1 MDPASWGGGTQR
13 NSWGSLVSLLTAIA
27 ERAWP
32 AWIWDCDRRA
42 ILTANEAALAR
53 WGLPKAFDTSALI
66 FREDDP
72 SVLAIGAASAHEIQD
87 GKPVPLEVPLPFEGA
102 PHFYQ
107 LRHLPELGEGIVLL
121 EAPLGGFEALSGR
134 RGKQAREV
142 PTWSPELANAIPL
155 PILLC
160 DLEGMVLSEN
170 NEASAQRQR
179 AKRGDIAGRLT
190 DWFDNPAKVK
200 DLIHHITADGHAN
213 LIATG
218 STRLDGQT
226 LQVFGHRLT
235 DPTWETARLLI
246 VLHILPQPL
255 KREATP
261 SAAEEARATWRQAAE
276 DVAPLGFELSAQK
289 RIIFFTRS
297 CSALFE
303 LPASQLGGAR
313 LEDLGFTWDA
323 KATTALQEGRAW
335 TSAGLTR
342 TTTNG
347 DLLDFETSGTPIFDS
362 AGTFLGYQIVGR
374 HAAAPVLAPEEDHA
388 LNETPA
394 PSKPKLPTKSATG
407 NIKMPLD
414 YNTLD
419 LSPDG
424 VSPLGDDNLVR
435 LDDWRPSDSPAF
447 LPKGEFASYVEGL
460 DAALLGLDE
469 EGRIAFANTKA
480 GTLLDHDPEDLEG
493 LRITF
498 FFEKG
503 FSALLGA
510 YFSENANP
518 SISKTFHEGV
528 TANLK
533 LADGSHRV
541 ISLKLHPLREKSSVK
556 YCALLQPD
564 LTGQAS
570 VKPSDL
576 KDKEGDL
583 PLSQKESDF
592 LALVSHEIRT
602 PLNAIL
608 GFSDLMLQENFGPL
622 GNARYKDYI
631 NDIHESGAL
640 ILSLV
645 EDLLRRSKGEEKKS
659 DLKLQPV
666 DLKAQ
671 IEKARRLMAPQADAR
686 QVRITVEMEK
696 GLPRILGDDR
706 SVLQILLNILSNAIK
721 YSRHGGDVVIW
732 AGPLA
737 NGRVRIHIQDNG
749 MGMSEDDLKIAMEP
763 YGRTDEATRL
773 GIKGTGLGLPLA
785 RALALANR
793 ADFKIDSTPRSGTMV
808 RIDFH
813 PARAAAE

>member
-1 MDPASWGGGTQR
+1 M
-13 NSWGSLVSLLTAIA
+13 
-27 ERAWP
+27 
-32 AWIWDCDRRA
+32 

-53 WGLPKAFDTSALI
+53 WRLPKAFDTSALI

-72 SVLAIGAASAHEIQD
+72 SVLAINSASAHEMQD
-87 GKPVPLEVPLPFEGA
+87 GKPVPLEVPLPFDGA

-107 LRHLPELGEGIVLL
+107 LRHLPELGDRIVLL
-121 EAPLGGFEALSGR
+121 EAPLGGFEAVSGS
-134 RGKQAREV
+134 RGRQMAEV

-170 NEASAQRQR
+170 IEASAQRQR
-179 AKRGDIAGRLT
+179 TRRHESAGRLT
-190 DWFDNPAKVK
+190 DWFENPSKVK

-213 LIATG
+213 LIAPA
-218 STRLDGQT
+218 SARLDGQT

-235 DPTWETARLLI
+235 DPTWETVRLLI
-246 VLHILPQPL
+246 VLHALPQPL
-255 KREATP
+255 KREAAP
-261 SAAEEARATWRQAAE
+261 SPVEEARTTWRRAAE
-276 DVAPLGFELSAQK
+276 DVAPLGFELSARQ

-303 LPASQLGGAR
+303 LTASQLGGAR
-313 LEDLGFTWDA
+313 LDDLGFEWDA
-323 KATTALQEGRAW
+323 VARDALEAGKPWQ
-335 TSAGLTR
+335 SAHLTR
-342 TTTNG
+342 VTESG
-347 DLLDFETSGTPIFDS
+347 EVFDFETSGTPVLDDTGALVS
-362 AGTFLGYQIVGR
+362 YQIVGR
-374 HAAAPVLAPEEDHA
+374 HAGAPALSPDEDHA
-388 LNETPA
+388 LNETLA
-394 PSKPKLPTKSATG
+394 PPPKPKLPTKPATG
-407 NIKMPLD
+407 HIKVPLD
-414 YNTLD
+414 YNTID
-419 LSPDG
+419 LTPG
-424 VSPLGDDNLVR
+424 EVSLLGDDNLVR
-435 LDDWRPSDSPAF
+435 LDDWRPADSPAF

-460 DAALLGLDE
+460 DAALLGLDA
-469 EGRIAFANTKA
+469 EGRIAFANSKA
-480 GTLLDHDPEDLEG
+480 AALLDHDPEDLEG

-510 YFSENANP
+510 YFSANANP
-518 SISKTFHEGV
+518 SITKTFHEGV
-528 TANLK
+528 TATLR
-533 LADGSHRV
+533 LADGSSRV
-541 ISLKLHPLREKSSVK
+541 ISIKLHPLREKSTVK

-564 LTGQAS
+564 ETSKVLEKSET
-570 VKPSDL
+570 L
-576 KDKEGDL
+576 KNPDGDL

-645 EDLLRRSKGEEKKS
+645 EDLLRRSKGEEKNPE
-659 DLKLQPV
+659 LKLQPV
-666 DLKAQ
+666 DLKSQ
-671 IEKARRLMAPQADAR
+671 IEKARRLMAPQAEAR
-686 QVRITVEMEK
+686 QVRITVELEK

-721 YSRHGGDVVIW
+721 YSRKGGDVVIW

-749 MGMSEDDLKIAMEP
+749 IGMSEEDLEVAMKP
-763 YGRTDEATRL
+763 YGRTEEATRQ

-785 RALALANR
+785 RALAIANR
-793 ADFKIDSTPRSGTMV
+793 ADFKINSAPRSGTMV

-813 PARAAAE
+813 PARVAAE